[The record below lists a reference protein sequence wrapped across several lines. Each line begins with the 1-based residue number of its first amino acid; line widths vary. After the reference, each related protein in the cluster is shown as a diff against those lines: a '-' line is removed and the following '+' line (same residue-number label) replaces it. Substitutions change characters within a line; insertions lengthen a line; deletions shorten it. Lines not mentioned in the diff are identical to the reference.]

1 MNTIEALRI
10 RKLEEVRAEYE
21 ARGFEVI
28 ADPGDDDVPFD
39 LDGFRADL
47 LARGCSGQHL
57 IVVRASAEWV
67 SMSRLSEAAAEVRK
81 HPGWHLTLVT
91 ADDVELVGAPGLDDA
106 LPSWPRLC
114 AEVSR
119 AFAMVHAG
127 AEPDA
132 AFFVLWA
139 TLEGVLRKT
148 AECDGV
154 PIERLP
160 TSAVLPGLFDVGRLS
175 REQYERLLAALALR
189 NRVAH
194 GFGAGRDEL
203 EKAVKGL
210 MEILAE
216 LLPRPAAQA
225 A

>member
-1 MNTIEALRI
+1 MKTVEALRI

-21 ARGFEVI
+21 SEGFEVVT
-28 ADPGDDDVPFD
+28 DPGTHDVPFD

-47 LARGCSGQHL
+47 LVRGRGDHRL

-67 SMSRLSEAAAEVRK
+67 SMGRLSEVAGEVRK

-91 ADDVELVGAPGLDDA
+91 ADDVELVGAPGLDDT
-106 LPSWPRLC
+106 LPSWPRLQ
-114 AEVSR
+114 AEASR

-148 AECDGV
+148 AECDGL

-160 TSAVLPGLFDVGRLS
+160 TSAVLPGLYDVGRLS
-175 REQYERLLAALALR
+175 MEQYDRLRSLLTLR

-203 EKAVKGL
+203 EAAVKD
-210 MEILAE
+210 LARVLVE
-216 LLPRPAAQA
+216 LLPHAVERAA
-225 A
+225 

>member
-1 MNTIEALRI
+1 MNTIEALHI

-21 ARGFEVI
+21 ARGFEVVT
-28 ADPGDDDVPFD
+28 DPGDDDVPFD

-47 LARGCSGQHL
+47 LARGCGGQHL

-67 SMSRLSEAAAEVRK
+67 SMARLMDVADVVRM

-91 ADDVELVGAPGLDDA
+91 ADDVELVGAPGLDDT

-114 AEVSR
+114 AEASR

-148 AECDGV
+148 AECDGL

-175 REQYERLLAALALR
+175 REQYDRLRSLLTLR

-194 GFGAGRDEL
+194 GFGAERAEL
-203 EKAVKGL
+203 EAAVKGL
-210 MEILAE
+210 MEVLAE
-216 LLPRPAAQA
+216 LLPRPAEKA

>member
-1 MNTIEALRI
+1 VNTIEALRI

-21 ARGFEVI
+21 ARGFEIV

-57 IVVRASAEWV
+57 IVVRTSAEWV

-91 ADDVELVGAPGLDDA
+91 ADDVELVGAPGLDDS
-106 LPSWPRLC
+106 LPPWRRLR
-114 AEVSR
+114 ADASR
-119 AFAMVHAG
+119 AFGMVHAG

-132 AFFVLWA
+132 GFFVLWA
-139 TLEGVLRKT
+139 TLEGILRKT
-148 AECDGV
+148 AECEGL

-160 TSAVLPGLFDVGRLS
+160 TADVLPGLYDFGGLS
-175 REQYERLLAALALR
+175 MEQYDRLRALLALR

-194 GFGAGRDEL
+194 GFGASRDEL
-203 EKAVKGL
+203 EAAVKEL
-210 MEILAE
+210 MDVLVE
-216 LLPRPAAQA
+216 LLPHAAERA